1 MTGID
6 PRLALAVA
14 KYLCRHR
21 SVGLLRLT
29 IDLLKDSSLREVW
42 LKLGVDPSQAATGG
56 PLLFKAARIVREHVE
71 YLEQQGVAEFVGTV
85 ARVLPNLVNVVYL
98 PGVNVANWKG
108 RPCTAPRRQTL

>member
-1 MTGID
+1 MTAVN

-14 KYLCRHR
+14 KYLCRHK

-29 IDLLKDSSLREVW
+29 IDLLKDPSLREVW
-42 LKLGVDPSQAATGG
+42 SKLGVDPSAAGG
-56 PLLFKAARIVREHVE
+56 PLLFKAARIVMEHVE
-71 YLEQQGVAEFVGTV
+71 YLEYRGVAEFVGTV

-108 RPCTAPRRQTL
+108 RPCETP